1 MLALVMAFAERRRF
15 FFIFSAPYLWPCTS
29 RVKHGTYFPRQ
40 YLPIPTLSQ
49 ALEAHVLDVKWQ
61 GLGGGFIGSVFLA
74 KVRPLLLGLA
84 SGSALY
90 SGLVPALGLGEI
102 TLHSALSQPLDAE
115 IELFDVGDLT
125 DADMRVRLAPAEVF
139 SRSGVDRL
147 YFFNDLRFTP
157 LLRGGKSVIR
167 VVSTQPVRE
176 PYLNFIVE
184 VVRPNGQLYR
194 EYTVLLDPPSSAAY
208 RSLAASAASAVPVA
222 APTVSRGEAVEP
234 ARPAVLPAAQQGNRY
249 SVVSGD
255 SLWKIAERLAA
266 ETGQVTPQSLM
277 RDLQALNPQAF
288 INGDINRLRA
298 GAQLL
303 LPDSLASAA
312 PDIAEVPLAAAS
324 VPETEVATRDQLPV
338 DPPADL
344 LIQEQARVEQEL
356 ASQISET
363 LQLQQSLAQL
373 GLQVQQLQEQ
383 MEARD
388 QQIAGLQA
396 ELSARRASAEAT
408 AAPVAAPVAAAAPV
422 TAESSSNW
430 LAAIAGLLALLLAGV
445 AGLFWR
451 SRKPVEPAP
460 VAATA
465 ALTPAMPEAPSVTP
479 AVAVA
484 PAAAVTLNV
493 REVPRGGPVWPAA
506 GEDALQSANVY
517 IAYGRLNEAASTL
530 RKAWEAQ
537 PQRSDIGF
545 RLLEVLALLGDA
557 QGFIDHEAVV
567 RAAGFTPARIDEL
580 KARHAALFS
589 PPPASLLDDVVLELD
604 EVEAQPLVDAANDG
618 QLNLDDMSLDADW
631 DLVSPFAPPA
641 AQSKPA
647 PKGHADTKRKTSDI
661 FELSGSRDARS
672 PFAESMLVEETSHDG
687 WGADMLDVELL
698 EEFDELA
705 GNRENLSKLN
715 MALAYIEQG
724 SLDSA
729 CQILNEVIIDG
740 DEAQKQEARQLLA
753 KIA

>member
-1 MLALVMAFAERRRF
+1 M
-15 FFIFSAPYLWPCTS
+15 
-29 RVKHGTYFPRQ
+29 
-40 YLPIPTLSQ
+40 
-49 ALEAHVLDVKWQ
+49 
-61 GLGGGFIGSVFLA
+61 A
-74 KVRPLLLGLA
+74 KVRQLLIGLA
-84 SGSALY
+84 SSSALY

-147 YFFNDLRFTP
+147 YFFSDLRFTP

-208 RSLAASAASAVPVA
+208 RSLAAPAASAAPAA
-222 APTVSRGEAVEP
+222 APTTPRVATV
-234 ARPAVLPAAQQGNRY
+234 ARPAVMPAAQQGNRY

-255 SLWKIAERLAA
+255 SLWKIATRLSADA
-266 ETGQVTPQSLM
+266 GQVGLQELM
-277 RDLQALNPQAF
+277 SDIHALNPQAF

-312 PDIAEVPLAAAS
+312 SVVAEAPVAAAAT
-324 VPETEVATRDQLPV
+324 PEVVVAPSTQLPV
-338 DPPADL
+338 DPPAEQ

-356 ASQISET
+356 ANQISET

-396 ELSARRASAEAT
+396 ELAARQARTETT
-408 AAPVAAPVAAAAPV
+408 AAPVPAPVAAPAPV
-422 TAESSSNW
+422 TAESGSNW
-430 LAAIAGLLALLLAGV
+430 LAIIAGLLALLLASV

-460 VAATA
+460 VPAAA
-465 ALTPAMPEAPSVTP
+465 ALTPSMPAAPVAPSI
-479 AVAVA
+479 AAVA
-484 PAAAVTLNV
+484 PAAAVALSV
-493 REVPRGGPVWPAA
+493 REASRGGPVWPSA

-517 IAYGRLNEAASTL
+517 IAYGRLSEAASTL
-530 RKAWEAQ
+530 RKAWDAQ

-557 QGFIDHEAVV
+557 QGFVAHEALV
-567 RAAGFTPARIDEL
+567 RASGFTPARIDEL
-580 KARHAALFS
+580 KARHAELFS
-589 PPPASLLDDVVLELD
+589 APPSSLLDDVVLELD
-604 EVEAQPLVDAANDG
+604 EVEAQPLDKAANDG

-631 DLVSPFAPPA
+631 DLVSPFAPA
-641 AQSKPA
+641 AQK
-647 PKGHADTKRKTSDI
+647 KVADKAESSAAAKRKTSDI

-672 PFAESMLVEETSHDG
+672 PFAESMLVEDSSDG
-687 WGADMLDVELL
+687 WGGEVLDVELL
-698 EEFDELA
+698 DDFDELA

-729 CQILNEVIIDG
+729 CQILNEVIKEG
-740 DEAQKQEARQLLA
+740 DEEQKQEARQLLA

>member
-1 MLALVMAFAERRRF
+1 M
-15 FFIFSAPYLWPCTS
+15 
-29 RVKHGTYFPRQ
+29 
-40 YLPIPTLSQ
+40 
-49 ALEAHVLDVKWQ
+49 
-61 GLGGGFIGSVFLA
+61 A
-74 KVRPLLLGLA
+74 KVRQLLLGLA
-84 SGSALY
+84 SSSALY

-125 DADMRVRLAPAEVF
+125 AEDMRVRLAPAEVF

-208 RSLAASAASAVPVA
+208 RSLAAPAASTVPVS
-222 APTVSRGEAVEP
+222 APTVTRAEAVESS
-234 ARPAVLPAAQQGNRY
+234 RPAVLPAAQQGNRY

-266 ETGQVTPQSLM
+266 EAGQATPQSLM
-277 RDLQALNPQAF
+277 RDLYTLNPQAF

-312 PDIAEVPLAAAS
+312 PAIAEAPPAAAV
-324 VPETEVATRDQLPV
+324 VPETDAATNDQLPV
-338 DPPADL
+338 DPPAEL

-396 ELSARRASAEAT
+396 ELAARRASAEAS
-408 AAPVAAPVAAAAPV
+408 AAPVPAPVAVTAPV
-422 TAESSSNW
+422 TAESGSNW
-430 LAAIAGLLALLLAGV
+430 LVIIAGLLALLLAGV
-445 AGLFWR
+445 VGLFWR

-460 VAATA
+460 VAVA
-465 ALTPAMPEAPSVTP
+465 AAVMPVMQTVPSS
-479 AVAVA
+479 A
-484 PAAAVTLNV
+484 PAAAVTPAAAVALNM

-567 RAAGFTPARIDEL
+567 RASGFTPARIDEL
-580 KARHAALFS
+580 KTRYAELFS
-589 PPPASLLDDVVLELD
+589 APPASLLDDVVLELD
-604 EVEAQPLVDAANDG
+604 EVEPQPLVDAANDG

-631 DLVSPFAPPA
+631 DLVSPFAPTAPNKVADKTGSITA
-641 AQSKPA
+641 A
-647 PKGHADTKRKTSDI
+647 KRKTSDI
-661 FELSGSRDARS
+661 FELSSSRDARS
-672 PFAESMLVEETSHDG
+672 PFAESMLVEETSNDG
-687 WGADMLDVELL
+687 WGGDVLDVELL
-698 EEFDELA
+698 DDFDELA
-705 GNRENLSKLN
+705 SNRENLSKLN

-729 CQILNEVIIDG
+729 CQILNEVINEG
-740 DEAQKQEARQLLA
+740 DEEQKQEARQLLA

>member
-1 MLALVMAFAERRRF
+1 M
-15 FFIFSAPYLWPCTS
+15 
-29 RVKHGTYFPRQ
+29 
-40 YLPIPTLSQ
+40 
-49 ALEAHVLDVKWQ
+49 
-61 GLGGGFIGSVFLA
+61 A
-74 KVRPLLLGLA
+74 KVRQLLIGLA
-84 SGSALY
+84 SSSALY

-147 YFFNDLRFTP
+147 YFFSDLRFTP

-208 RSLAASAASAVPVA
+208 RSLAAPSVSAAPAVVA
-222 APTVSRGEAVEP
+222 ATSREATTAPV
-234 ARPAVLPAAQQGNRY
+234 RPAVMPAAQQGNRY
-249 SVVSGD
+249 NVVSGD
-255 SLWKIAERLAA
+255 SLWKIATSLAA
-266 ETGQVTPQSLM
+266 DAGQVTPQALM
-277 RDLQALNPQAF
+277 NDIQALNPQAF

-303 LPDSLASAA
+303 LPDSLA
-312 PDIAEVPLAAAS
+312 IAAS
-324 VPETEVATRDQLPV
+324 VVAEAPVAAAATPEVEVAPSTQLPV
-338 DPPADL
+338 DPPAEL

-383 MEARD
+383 MDARD

-396 ELSARRASAEAT
+396 ELAARQARTETT
-408 AAPVAAPVAAAAPV
+408 AAPVPAPVAAPAPV
-422 TAESSSNW
+422 TAESGSNW
-430 LAAIAGLLALLLAGV
+430 LAIIAGLLALLLAGV

-451 SRKPVEPAP
+451 NRKPVEPAP
-460 VAATA
+460 VPAAA
-465 ALTPAMPEAPSVTP
+465 ALTPSMPAAPVAP
-479 AVAVA
+479 AIAAVA
-484 PAAAVTLNV
+484 PEAAVALSV
-493 REVPRGGPVWPAA
+493 REAPRGGPVWPSA

-517 IAYGRLNEAASTL
+517 IAYGRLSEAASTL
-530 RKAWEAQ
+530 RKAWDAQ

-557 QGFIDHEAVV
+557 QGFVAHEALV
-567 RAAGFTPARIDEL
+567 RASGFTPARIDEL
-580 KARHAALFS
+580 KARHAELFS
-589 PPPASLLDDVVLELD
+589 APPSSLLDDVELEMD
-604 EVEAQPLVDAANDG
+604 EVEAQPLDKAANDG

-631 DLVSPFAPPA
+631 DLVSPFAPA
-641 AQSKPA
+641 AQK
-647 PKGHADTKRKTSDI
+647 KVADKADNSIAAKRKTSDI

-672 PFAESMLVEETSHDG
+672 PFAESMLVEDSSDG
-687 WGADMLDVELL
+687 WGGEVLDVSMLDD
-698 EEFDELA
+698 FDELA

-729 CQILNEVIIDG
+729 CQILNEVIEEG
-740 DEAQKQEARQLLA
+740 DEEQKQEARQLLA

>member
-1 MLALVMAFAERRRF
+1 M
-15 FFIFSAPYLWPCTS
+15 
-29 RVKHGTYFPRQ
+29 
-40 YLPIPTLSQ
+40 
-49 ALEAHVLDVKWQ
+49 
-61 GLGGGFIGSVFLA
+61 A
-74 KVRPLLLGLA
+74 KVRQLLIGLA
-84 SGSALY
+84 SSSALY

-125 DADMRVRLAPAEVF
+125 AEDMRVRLAPADVF

-184 VVRPNGQLYR
+184 VLRPNGQLYR

-208 RSLAASAASAVPVA
+208 RSLAAPAASAAPAVVATTPRVAPVA
-222 APTVSRGEAVEP
+222 PV
-234 ARPAVLPAAQQGNRY
+234 RPAVMPTAQQGNRY

-255 SLWKIAERLAA
+255 SLWKIATRLAA
-266 ETGQVTPQSLM
+266 DAGQVTPQALM
-277 RDLQALNPQAF
+277 SDIHALNPQAF

-312 PDIAEVPLAAAS
+312 PAVAEAPVATAAA
-324 VPETEVATRDQLPV
+324 PEAVAAPSAQLPV
-338 DPPADL
+338 DPPAEL
-344 LIQEQARVEQEL
+344 LIEEQARVEQEL
-356 ASQISET
+356 ANQISET

-396 ELSARRASAEAT
+396 ELAARRASAEAT

-422 TAESSSNW
+422 TAESGSHW
-430 LAAIAGLLALLLAGV
+430 LALIAGLLALLLAGV

-460 VAATA
+460 VAVAA
-465 ALTPAMPEAPSVTP
+465 ALTPAMPRAPSVAP

-484 PAAAVTLNV
+484 PAAAVALNV

-517 IAYGRLNEAASTL
+517 IAYGRLSEAASTL
-530 RKAWEAQ
+530 RKAWDAQ

-545 RLLEVLALLGDA
+545 RLLEVLALLGDT
-557 QGFIDHEAVV
+557 QGFIAHEALV
-567 RAAGFTPARIDEL
+567 RASGFTPARIDEL
-580 KARHAALFS
+580 KARHAELFS
-589 PPPASLLDDVVLELD
+589 APPASLLDDVVLELD
-604 EVEAQPLVDAANDG
+604 EVEAQPLDEAANDG

-631 DLVSPFAPPA
+631 DLVSPFAPT
-641 AQSKPA
+641 A
-647 PKGHADTKRKTSDI
+647 PKKLADKAESGAAAKRKTSDI

-672 PFAESMLVEETSHDG
+672 PFAESMLVEETSNDG
-687 WGADMLDVELL
+687 WGGDVLDVELL
-698 EEFDELA
+698 DDLDELA

-729 CQILNEVIIDG
+729 CQILNEVINEG
-740 DEAQKQEARQLLA
+740 DEEQKQEARQLLA

>member
-1 MLALVMAFAERRRF
+1 M
-15 FFIFSAPYLWPCTS
+15 
-29 RVKHGTYFPRQ
+29 
-40 YLPIPTLSQ
+40 
-49 ALEAHVLDVKWQ
+49 
-61 GLGGGFIGSVFLA
+61 A
-74 KVRPLLLGLA
+74 KVRQLLIGLA
-84 SGSALY
+84 SSSALY

-125 DADMRVRLAPAEVF
+125 AEDMRVRLAPADVF

-184 VVRPNGQLYR
+184 VLRPNGQLYR

-208 RSLAASAASAVPVA
+208 RSLAAPAASAAPAVVANTPRVAPA
-222 APTVSRGEAVEP
+222 APV
-234 ARPAVLPAAQQGNRY
+234 RPAVMPTAQQGNRY

-255 SLWKIAERLAA
+255 SLWKIATRLAA
-266 ETGQVTPQSLM
+266 DAGQVTPQALM
-277 RDLQALNPQAF
+277 SDIHALNPQAF

-312 PDIAEVPLAAAS
+312 PAVAEAPVATAAA
-324 VPETEVATRDQLPV
+324 PEAVAAPSAQLPV
-338 DPPADL
+338 DPPAEL
-344 LIQEQARVEQEL
+344 LIEEQARVEQEL
-356 ASQISET
+356 ANQISET

-396 ELSARRASAEAT
+396 ELAARRASAEAT

-422 TAESSSNW
+422 TVESGSNW
-430 LAAIAGLLALLLAGV
+430 LALIAGLLALLLAGV

-460 VAATA
+460 VAVAA
-465 ALTPAMPEAPSVTP
+465 ALTPAMPKAPSVAP

-484 PAAAVTLNV
+484 PAAAVALNV
-493 REVPRGGPVWPAA
+493 REVPRTGPVWPAA

-517 IAYGRLNEAASTL
+517 IAYGRLSEAASTL
-530 RKAWEAQ
+530 RKAWDAQ

-545 RLLEVLALLGDA
+545 RLLEVLAFLGDT
-557 QGFIDHEAVV
+557 QGFIAHEALV
-567 RAAGFTPARIDEL
+567 RASGFTPARIDEL
-580 KARHAALFS
+580 KARHAELFS
-589 PPPASLLDDVVLELD
+589 APPASLLDDVVLELD
-604 EVEAQPLVDAANDG
+604 EVEAQPLDEAANDG

-631 DLVSPFAPPA
+631 DLVSPFAPT
-641 AQSKPA
+641 A
-647 PKGHADTKRKTSDI
+647 PKKLADKAESSAAAKRKTSDI

-672 PFAESMLVEETSHDG
+672 PFAESMLVEETSNDG
-687 WGADMLDVELL
+687 WGGDVLDVELL
-698 EEFDELA
+698 DDLDDLA

-729 CQILNEVIIDG
+729 CQILNEVINEG
-740 DEAQKQEARQLLA
+740 DEEQKQEARQLLA

>member
-1 MLALVMAFAERRRF
+1 M
-15 FFIFSAPYLWPCTS
+15 
-29 RVKHGTYFPRQ
+29 
-40 YLPIPTLSQ
+40 
-49 ALEAHVLDVKWQ
+49 
-61 GLGGGFIGSVFLA
+61 A
-74 KVRPLLLGLA
+74 KVRQLLIGLA
-84 SGSALY
+84 SSSALY

-125 DADMRVRLAPAEVF
+125 AEDMRVRLAPAEVF

-184 VVRPNGQLYR
+184 VARPSGQLYR

-208 RSLAASAASAVPVA
+208 RSLAAPAAAPVVASAPRA
-222 APTVSRGEAVEP
+222 AAVER
-234 ARPAVLPAAQQGNRY
+234 ARPAVLPAAQQGNSY

-255 SLWKIAERLAA
+255 SLWKIANRLIVDGGGQSSVAA
-266 ETGQVTPQSLM
+266 LM
-277 RDLQALNPQAF
+277 DDLYALNPQAF
-288 INGDINRLRA
+288 INGDSSRLRA
-298 GAQLL
+298 GARLL
-303 LPDSLASAA
+303 LPDSLASPASA
-312 PDIAEVPLAAAS
+312 PPAQAVAEVAS
-324 VPETEVATRDQLPV
+324 PAPV
-338 DPPADL
+338 QAQTPPAGSVVQPLDPAAEL
-344 LIQEQARVEQEL
+344 LTQEQARVEQEL
-356 ASQISET
+356 ASQIAET
-363 LQLQQSLAQL
+363 LQLQQSLAEL
-373 GLQVQQLQEQ
+373 GLQVQQLQSQ

-396 ELSARRASAEAT
+396 ELAARRASAETSAVIAPP
-408 AAPVAAPVAAAAPV
+408 AAQPAAQ
-422 TAESSSNW
+422 AESGNHW
-430 LAAIAGLLALLLAGV
+430 LAIIAGLLTLLLAGV

-451 SRKPVEPAP
+451 GRQ
-460 VAATA
+460 
-465 ALTPAMPEAPSVTP
+465 VTP
-479 AVAVA
+479 AAPAPAEPVRAAVIPAVPVATAVVA
-484 PAAAVTLNV
+484 PAAAVALNV
-493 REVPRGGPVWPAA
+493 RDVPRSGPVWPAA

-557 QGFIDHEAVV
+557 QGFVVEETRV
-567 RAAGFTPARIDEL
+567 RASGFTPARIDEL
-580 KARHAALFS
+580 KARHAELFS
-589 PPPASLLDDVVLELD
+589 APPASLLEDVVLELD
-604 EVEAQPLVDAANDG
+604 EVAVPALEEAANDG
-618 QLNLDDMSLDADW
+618 QLNLDDLSLDADW
-631 DLVSPFAPPA
+631 DLVSPFAPSKGADKADSAEAPA
-641 AQSKPA
+641 
-647 PKGHADTKRKTSDI
+647 KRKTSDI

-672 PFAESMLVEETSHDG
+672 PFAETMLVEETSNDD
-687 WGADMLDVELL
+687 WNADEFSAAFLEDLDP
-698 EEFDELA
+698 LA
-705 GNRENLSKLN
+705 TSRDTLSKLN

-729 CQILNEVIIDG
+729 CQILNEVIDEG
-740 DEAQKQEARQLLA
+740 DEEQKQEARQLLA

>member
-1 MLALVMAFAERRRF
+1 M
-15 FFIFSAPYLWPCTS
+15 
-29 RVKHGTYFPRQ
+29 
-40 YLPIPTLSQ
+40 
-49 ALEAHVLDVKWQ
+49 
-61 GLGGGFIGSVFLA
+61 A
-74 KVRPLLLGLA
+74 KVRQLLLGLA
-84 SGSALY
+84 SSSALY

-125 DADMRVRLAPAEVF
+125 AEDMRVRLAPAEVF

-208 RSLAASAASAVPVA
+208 RSLAAPAASTVPVSVPA
-222 APTVSRGEAVEP
+222 VTRAEAVEP
-234 ARPAVLPAAQQGNRY
+234 TRPAVLPAAQQGNRY

-277 RDLQALNPQAF
+277 LDMYALNPQAF

-303 LPDSLASAA
+303 LPDSVAGVPSAVVEPAVAATAA
-312 PDIAEVPLAAAS
+312 PETVAAPSA
-324 VPETEVATRDQLPV
+324 QLPV
-338 DPPADL
+338 DPPAEL
-344 LIQEQARVEQEL
+344 LIQEQTRVEQEL

-396 ELSARRASAEAT
+396 ELAARRASAEAS
-408 AAPVAAPVAAAAPV
+408 AAPVPAPVAVTAPV
-422 TAESSSNW
+422 TAESGSNW
-430 LAAIAGLLALLLAGV
+430 LAIIAGLLALLLAGV
-445 AGLFWR
+445 VGLFWR

-460 VAATA
+460 VAVATA
-465 ALTPAMPEAPSVTP
+465 VMPVMQTVPS
-479 AVAVA
+479 AA
-484 PAAAVTLNV
+484 PAAAVTPAAAVALNM

-567 RAAGFTPARIDEL
+567 RASGFTPARIDEL
-580 KARHAALFS
+580 KARHAELFS
-589 PPPASLLDDVVLELD
+589 APPASLLDDVVLELD

-631 DLVSPFAPPA
+631 DLVSPFAPTAPNKVADKAGSSTA
-641 AQSKPA
+641 A
-647 PKGHADTKRKTSDI
+647 KRKTSDI
-661 FELSGSRDARS
+661 FELSSSRDARS
-672 PFAESMLVEETSHDG
+672 PFAESMLVEETSNDG
-687 WGADMLDVELL
+687 WGGDVLDVELL
-698 EEFDELA
+698 NDFDELA
-705 GNRENLSKLN
+705 SNRENLSKLN

-729 CQILNEVIIDG
+729 CQILNEVINEG
-740 DEAQKQEARQLLA
+740 DEEQKQEARQLLA

>member
-1 MLALVMAFAERRRF
+1 M
-15 FFIFSAPYLWPCTS
+15 
-29 RVKHGTYFPRQ
+29 
-40 YLPIPTLSQ
+40 
-49 ALEAHVLDVKWQ
+49 
-61 GLGGGFIGSVFLA
+61 A
-74 KVRPLLLGLA
+74 KVRQLLIGLA
-84 SGSALY
+84 SSSALY

-125 DADMRVRLAPAEVF
+125 AEDMRVRLAPADVF

-184 VVRPNGQLYR
+184 VLRPNGQLYR

-208 RSLAASAASAVPVA
+208 RSLAAPAASAAPAVVATTPRVAPVA
-222 APTVSRGEAVEP
+222 PV
-234 ARPAVLPAAQQGNRY
+234 RPAVMPTAQQGNRY

-255 SLWKIAERLAA
+255 SLWKIATRLAA
-266 ETGQVTPQSLM
+266 DARQVTPQALM
-277 RDLQALNPQAF
+277 NDIHALNPQAF

-312 PDIAEVPLAAAS
+312 PAVAEAAVATAAA
-324 VPETEVATRDQLPV
+324 PEAVAAPSAQLPV
-338 DPPADL
+338 DPPAEL
-344 LIQEQARVEQEL
+344 LIEEQARVEQEL
-356 ASQISET
+356 ANQISET

-396 ELSARRASAEAT
+396 ELAARRASAEAT
-408 AAPVAAPVAAAAPV
+408 AAPVAAPVAAAAPA
-422 TAESSSNW
+422 TAESGSHW
-430 LAAIAGLLALLLAGV
+430 LALIAGLLALLLAGV

-460 VAATA
+460 VAVAA
-465 ALTPAMPEAPSVTP
+465 ALTPAMPKAPSVAP

-484 PAAAVTLNV
+484 PAAAVALNV
-493 REVPRGGPVWPAA
+493 REVPRTGPVWPAA

-517 IAYGRLNEAASTL
+517 IAYGRLSEAASTL
-530 RKAWEAQ
+530 RKAWDAQ

-545 RLLEVLALLGDA
+545 RLLEVLALLGDT
-557 QGFIDHEAVV
+557 QGFIAHEALV
-567 RAAGFTPARIDEL
+567 RASGFTPARIDEL
-580 KARHAALFS
+580 KARHAELFS
-589 PPPASLLDDVVLELD
+589 APPASLLDDVVLELD
-604 EVEAQPLVDAANDG
+604 EVEAQPLDEAANDG

-631 DLVSPFAPPA
+631 DLVSPFAPT
-641 AQSKPA
+641 A
-647 PKGHADTKRKTSDI
+647 PKKLADKAESGAAAKRKTSDI

-672 PFAESMLVEETSHDG
+672 PFAESMLVEETSNDG
-687 WGADMLDVELL
+687 WGGDVLDVELL
-698 EEFDELA
+698 DDLDDLA

-729 CQILNEVIIDG
+729 CQILNEVINEG
-740 DEAQKQEARQLLA
+740 DEEQKQEARQLLA

>member
-1 MLALVMAFAERRRF
+1 M
-15 FFIFSAPYLWPCTS
+15 
-29 RVKHGTYFPRQ
+29 
-40 YLPIPTLSQ
+40 
-49 ALEAHVLDVKWQ
+49 
-61 GLGGGFIGSVFLA
+61 A
-74 KVRPLLLGLA
+74 KVRQLLIGLA
-84 SGSALY
+84 SSSALY

-125 DADMRVRLAPAEVF
+125 AEDMRVRLAPADVF

-184 VVRPNGQLYR
+184 VLRPNGQLYR

-208 RSLAASAASAVPVA
+208 RSLAAPAASAAPAVVATTPRVAPVA
-222 APTVSRGEAVEP
+222 PV
-234 ARPAVLPAAQQGNRY
+234 RPAVMPAAQQGNRY

-255 SLWKIAERLAA
+255 SLWKISTRLAA
-266 ETGQVTPQSLM
+266 DAGQVTPQALM
-277 RDLQALNPQAF
+277 NDIHALNPQAF

-312 PDIAEVPLAAAS
+312 PAVAEAAVATAAA
-324 VPETEVATRDQLPV
+324 PEAVAAPSAQLPV
-338 DPPADL
+338 DPPAEL
-344 LIQEQARVEQEL
+344 LIEEQARVEQEL
-356 ASQISET
+356 ANQISET

-396 ELSARRASAEAT
+396 ELAARRASAEAT
-408 AAPVAAPVAAAAPV
+408 AAPVAAPVAAAAPA
-422 TAESSSNW
+422 TAESGSNW
-430 LAAIAGLLALLLAGV
+430 LALIAGLLALLLAGV

-460 VAATA
+460 VAVAA
-465 ALTPAMPEAPSVTP
+465 ALTPAMPKAPSVAP

-484 PAAAVTLNV
+484 PAAAVALNV
-493 REVPRGGPVWPAA
+493 REVPRTGPVWPAA

-517 IAYGRLNEAASTL
+517 IAYGRLSEAASTL
-530 RKAWEAQ
+530 RKAWDAQ

-545 RLLEVLALLGDA
+545 RLLEVLALLGDT
-557 QGFIDHEAVV
+557 QGFIAHEALV
-567 RAAGFTPARIDEL
+567 RASGFTPARIDEL
-580 KARHAALFS
+580 KARHAELFS
-589 PPPASLLDDVVLELD
+589 APPASLLDDVVLELD
-604 EVEAQPLVDAANDG
+604 EVEAQPLDEAANDG

-631 DLVSPFAPPA
+631 DLVSPFAPT
-641 AQSKPA
+641 A
-647 PKGHADTKRKTSDI
+647 PKKLADKAESSAAAKRKTSDI

-672 PFAESMLVEETSHDG
+672 PFAESMLVEETSNDG
-687 WGADMLDVELL
+687 WGGDVLDVELL
-698 EEFDELA
+698 DDLDDLA

-729 CQILNEVIIDG
+729 CQILNEVINEG
-740 DEAQKQEARQLLA
+740 DEEQKQEARQLLA

>member
-1 MLALVMAFAERRRF
+1 M
-15 FFIFSAPYLWPCTS
+15 
-29 RVKHGTYFPRQ
+29 
-40 YLPIPTLSQ
+40 
-49 ALEAHVLDVKWQ
+49 
-61 GLGGGFIGSVFLA
+61 A
-74 KVRPLLLGLA
+74 KVRQLLIGLA
-84 SGSALY
+84 SSSALY

-125 DADMRVRLAPAEVF
+125 AEDMRVRLAPAEVF

-167 VVSTQPVRE
+167 VMSTQPVRE

-208 RSLAASAASAVPVA
+208 RSLAAPAASTAPAVVTPAPRVTTA
-222 APTVSRGEAVEP
+222 APV
-234 ARPAVLPAAQQGNRY
+234 RPAVMPVAQQGNRY

-255 SLWKIAERLAA
+255 SLWKIATRLADD
-266 ETGQVTPQSLM
+266 TGQVAPRALM
-277 RDLQALNPQAF
+277 NDIHALNPQAF

-303 LPDSLASAA
+303 LPDS
-312 PDIAEVPLAAAS
+312 VAS
-324 VPETEVATRDQLPV
+324 VPSAVVEPAVAATVAPETVAVPSAQLP
-338 DPPADL
+338 AEQL
-344 LIQEQARVEQEL
+344 LQEQARVEQEL

-383 MEARD
+383 MAARD

-396 ELSARRASAEAT
+396 ELAARRASAAASAAAVPAPVAVT
-408 AAPVAAPVAAAAPV
+408 APVAA
-422 TAESSSNW
+422 ESGSNW
-430 LAAIAGLLALLLAGV
+430 LAIIAGMLALLLAGV

-451 SRKPVEPAP
+451 SRKPVESAP
-460 VAATA
+460 VAVAA
-465 ALTPAMPEAPSVTP
+465 ALTPAMPKAPSVTP
-479 AVAVA
+479 AVAAA
-484 PAAAVTLNV
+484 PAAAVALNV

-545 RLLEVLALLGDA
+545 RLLEVLALLGDT
-557 QGFIDHEAVV
+557 QGFIAHEALV
-567 RAAGFTPARIDEL
+567 RASGFTPARIDEL
-580 KARHAALFS
+580 KARHAELFS
-589 PPPASLLDDVVLELD
+589 APPASLLDDVVLELD

-631 DLVSPFAPPA
+631 DLVSPFAPA
-641 AQSKPA
+641 A
-647 PKGHADTKRKTSDI
+647 PKKVADKAESSTAGKRKTSDI

-672 PFAESMLVEETSHDG
+672 PFAESMLVEETSSDG
-687 WGADMLDVELL
+687 WGGDVLDVELL
-698 EEFDELA
+698 DDFDELA
-705 GNRENLSKLN
+705 SNRENLSKLN

-729 CQILNEVIIDG
+729 CQILNEVINEG
-740 DEAQKQEARQLLA
+740 DEQQKQEARQLLA

>member
-1 MLALVMAFAERRRF
+1 M
-15 FFIFSAPYLWPCTS
+15 
-29 RVKHGTYFPRQ
+29 
-40 YLPIPTLSQ
+40 
-49 ALEAHVLDVKWQ
+49 
-61 GLGGGFIGSVFLA
+61 A
-74 KVRPLLLGLA
+74 KVRQLLIGLA
-84 SGSALY
+84 SSSALY

-125 DADMRVRLAPAEVF
+125 AEDMRVRLAPADVF

-184 VVRPNGQLYR
+184 VLRPNGQLYR

-208 RSLAASAASAVPVA
+208 RSLAAPAASAAPAVVATTSRVAPVA
-222 APTVSRGEAVEP
+222 PV
-234 ARPAVLPAAQQGNRY
+234 RPAVMPTAQQGNRY

-255 SLWKIAERLAA
+255 SLWKIATRLAA
-266 ETGQVTPQSLM
+266 DTGQVTPQALM
-277 RDLQALNPQAF
+277 NDIHALNPQAF

-312 PDIAEVPLAAAS
+312 PTVAEAAVATAAA
-324 VPETEVATRDQLPV
+324 PEAVVAPSAQLPV
-338 DPPADL
+338 DPPAEL
-344 LIQEQARVEQEL
+344 LIEEQARVEQEL
-356 ASQISET
+356 ANQISET

-396 ELSARRASAEAT
+396 ELAARRASAEAT
-408 AAPVAAPVAAAAPV
+408 AAPVPAPVEAAAPV
-422 TAESSSNW
+422 IAESGSHW
-430 LAAIAGLLALLLAGV
+430 LALIAGLLALLLAGV

-460 VAATA
+460 VAVAA
-465 ALTPAMPEAPSVTP
+465 ALTPAMPKAPSVAP

-484 PAAAVTLNV
+484 PAAAVALNV
-493 REVPRGGPVWPAA
+493 REVPRTGPVWPAA

-517 IAYGRLNEAASTL
+517 IAYGRLSEAASTL
-530 RKAWEAQ
+530 RKAWDAQ

-545 RLLEVLALLGDA
+545 RLLEVLALLGDT
-557 QGFIDHEAVV
+557 QGFIAHEALV
-567 RAAGFTPARIDEL
+567 RASGFTPARIDEL
-580 KARHAALFS
+580 KARHAELFS
-589 PPPASLLDDVVLELD
+589 APPASLLDDVVLELD
-604 EVEAQPLVDAANDG
+604 EVEAQPLDEAANDG

-631 DLVSPFAPPA
+631 DLVSPFAPT
-641 AQSKPA
+641 A
-647 PKGHADTKRKTSDI
+647 PKKLADKAESSAAAKRKTSDI

-672 PFAESMLVEETSHDG
+672 PFAESMLVEETSNDG
-687 WGADMLDVELL
+687 WGGDVLDVELL
-698 EEFDELA
+698 DDLDDLA

-729 CQILNEVIIDG
+729 CQILNEVINEG
-740 DEAQKQEARQLLA
+740 DEEQKQEARQLLA

>member
-1 MLALVMAFAERRRF
+1 M
-15 FFIFSAPYLWPCTS
+15 
-29 RVKHGTYFPRQ
+29 
-40 YLPIPTLSQ
+40 
-49 ALEAHVLDVKWQ
+49 
-61 GLGGGFIGSVFLA
+61 A
-74 KVRPLLLGLA
+74 KVRQLLIGLA
-84 SGSALY
+84 SSSALY

-208 RSLAASAASAVPVA
+208 RSLAAPAASAAPAAVA
-222 APTVSRGEAVEP
+222 SAPRAATVAP

-255 SLWKIAERLAA
+255 SLWKIATRLAA
-266 ETGQVTPQSLM
+266 DAGQVAPQALIN
-277 RDLQALNPQAF
+277 DIHALNPQAF

-303 LPDSLASAA
+303 LPDSVASVSSAVAPAVAATASPETVAA
-312 PDIAEVPLAAAS
+312 PSSE
-324 VPETEVATRDQLPV
+324 LPV
-338 DPPADL
+338 DPPAEQL
-344 LIQEQARVEQEL
+344 VQEQARVEQEL

-396 ELSARRASAEAT
+396 ELAARRASAEAT
-408 AAPVAAPVAAAAPV
+408 AAPVLAPVAETPPV
-422 TAESSSNW
+422 TAESGSNW
-430 LAAIAGLLALLLAGV
+430 LAIIAGLLALLLAGV

-451 SRKPVEPAP
+451 GRKPVEPAP
-460 VAATA
+460 MPAQPARAASMPKA
-465 ALTPAMPEAPSVTP
+465 QSIAPALP
-479 AVAVA
+479 VA
-484 PAAAVTLNV
+484 PAAAVALNV
-493 REVPRGGPVWPAA
+493 RDAPRGGPVWPAA

-517 IAYGRLNEAASTL
+517 IAYGRLSEAASTL

-557 QGFIDHEAVV
+557 QGFVAHEALV
-567 RAAGFTPARIDEL
+567 RASGFTPARIDEL
-580 KARHAALFS
+580 KARHAELFS
-589 PPPASLLDDVVLELD
+589 APPSSLLDDVVLELD
-604 EVEAQPLVDAANDG
+604 EVEAQPFEEAANDG

-631 DLVSPFAPPA
+631 DLVSPFAPT
-641 AQSKPA
+641 A
-647 PKGHADTKRKTSDI
+647 PKKLTDKAESSAAAKRKSSDI
-661 FELSGSRDARS
+661 FGLSGSRDARS
-672 PFAESMLVEETSHDG
+672 PYAESMLVEETSHDG
-687 WGADMLDVELL
+687 WGGDVLDVALL
-698 EEFDELA
+698 DDLDELA
-705 GNRENLSKLN
+705 GNHDNLSKLN

-729 CQILNEVIIDG
+729 CQILNEVINEG
-740 DEAQKQEARQLLA
+740 DEEQKQEARQLLA

>member
-1 MLALVMAFAERRRF
+1 M
-15 FFIFSAPYLWPCTS
+15 
-29 RVKHGTYFPRQ
+29 
-40 YLPIPTLSQ
+40 
-49 ALEAHVLDVKWQ
+49 
-61 GLGGGFIGSVFLA
+61 A
-74 KVRPLLLGLA
+74 KVRQLLIGLA
-84 SGSALY
+84 SSSALY

-147 YFFNDLRFTP
+147 YFFSDLRFTP

-208 RSLAASAASAVPVA
+208 RSLAAPSASAAPAVVA
-222 APTVSRGEAVEP
+222 ATSREATTAPV
-234 ARPAVLPAAQQGNRY
+234 RPAVMPAAQQGNRY
-249 SVVSGD
+249 NVVSGD
-255 SLWKIAERLAA
+255 SLWKIATSLAA
-266 ETGQVTPQSLM
+266 DAGQVTPQALM
-277 RDLQALNPQAF
+277 NDIHALNPQAF

-303 LPDSLASAA
+303 LPDSLA
-312 PDIAEVPLAAAS
+312 IAAS
-324 VPETEVATRDQLPV
+324 VVADAPVAAAATPEVEVAPSTQLPV
-338 DPPADL
+338 DPPAEL
-344 LIQEQARVEQEL
+344 LIQEQTRVEQEL

-383 MEARD
+383 MDARD

-396 ELSARRASAEAT
+396 ELAARQARTETT
-408 AAPVAAPVAAAAPV
+408 AAPVPAPVAAPAPV
-422 TAESSSNW
+422 TAESGSNW
-430 LAAIAGLLALLLAGV
+430 LAIIAGLLALLLAGV

-451 SRKPVEPAP
+451 NRKPVEPAP
-460 VAATA
+460 VPAAA
-465 ALTPAMPEAPSVTP
+465 ELTPSMPAAPVAP
-479 AVAVA
+479 AIAAVA
-484 PAAAVTLNV
+484 PAAAVALSV
-493 REVPRGGPVWPAA
+493 REAPRGGPVWPSA

-517 IAYGRLNEAASTL
+517 IAYGRLSEAASTL
-530 RKAWEAQ
+530 RKAWDAQ

-557 QGFIDHEAVV
+557 QGFVAHEALV
-567 RAAGFTPARIDEL
+567 RASGFTPARIDEL
-580 KARHAALFS
+580 KARHAELFS
-589 PPPASLLDDVVLELD
+589 APPSSLLDDVVLELD
-604 EVEAQPLVDAANDG
+604 EVEAQPLDKAANDG

-631 DLVSPFAPPA
+631 DLVSPFAPA
-641 AQSKPA
+641 AQK
-647 PKGHADTKRKTSDI
+647 KVADKAESSAAAKRKTSDI

-672 PFAESMLVEETSHDG
+672 PFAESMLVEDSSDG
-687 WGADMLDVELL
+687 WGGEVLDVSMLDD
-698 EEFDELA
+698 FDELA

-729 CQILNEVIIDG
+729 CQILNEVIKEG
-740 DEAQKQEARQLLA
+740 DEEQKQEARQLLA

>member
-1 MLALVMAFAERRRF
+1 M
-15 FFIFSAPYLWPCTS
+15 
-29 RVKHGTYFPRQ
+29 
-40 YLPIPTLSQ
+40 
-49 ALEAHVLDVKWQ
+49 
-61 GLGGGFIGSVFLA
+61 A
-74 KVRPLLLGLA
+74 KVRQLLLGLA
-84 SGSALY
+84 SSSALY

-125 DADMRVRLAPAEVF
+125 AEDMRVRLAPAEVF

-208 RSLAASAASAVPVA
+208 RSLAAPAASTVPVSVPA
-222 APTVSRGEAVEP
+222 VTRAEAVEP
-234 ARPAVLPAAQQGNRY
+234 TRPAVLPAAQQGNRY

-277 RDLQALNPQAF
+277 LDMYALNPQAF

-303 LPDSLASAA
+303 LPDSVAGVPSAVVEPAVAATAA
-312 PDIAEVPLAAAS
+312 PETVAAPSA
-324 VPETEVATRDQLPV
+324 QLPV
-338 DPPADL
+338 DPPAEL

-396 ELSARRASAEAT
+396 ELAARRASAEAS
-408 AAPVAAPVAAAAPV
+408 AAPVPAPVAVTAPV
-422 TAESSSNW
+422 TAESGSNW
-430 LAAIAGLLALLLAGV
+430 LAIIAGLLALLLAGV
-445 AGLFWR
+445 VGLFWR

-460 VAATA
+460 VAVAAAVMPVMQTVPSSAPTA
-465 ALTPAMPEAPSVTP
+465 AVT
-479 AVAVA
+479 
-484 PAAAVTLNV
+484 PAAAVALNM

-545 RLLEVLALLGDA
+545 RLLEVLAFLGDA

-567 RAAGFTPARIDEL
+567 RASGFTPARIDEL
-580 KARHAALFS
+580 KARHAELFS
-589 PPPASLLDDVVLELD
+589 APPASLLDDVVLELD

-631 DLVSPFAPPA
+631 DLVSPFAPTSPNKVADKAGSSTA
-641 AQSKPA
+641 A
-647 PKGHADTKRKTSDI
+647 KRKTSDI
-661 FELSGSRDARS
+661 FELSSSRDARS
-672 PFAESMLVEETSHDG
+672 PFAESMLVEETSNDG
-687 WGADMLDVELL
+687 WGGDVLDVELL
-698 EEFDELA
+698 DDFDELA
-705 GNRENLSKLN
+705 SNRENLSKLN

-729 CQILNEVIIDG
+729 CQILNEVINEG
-740 DEAQKQEARQLLA
+740 DEEQKQEARQLLA